1 MLTVLFTVNPPL
13 SQRTH
18 VPTAQLDMP
27 SSISLHQVRLS
38 VPSLSSPERRSLS
51 ARSLFNLP
59 ASLSQTPRRVRVLP
73 AVVRG
78 LREVR
83 AAVDNLV
90 VDVAEAVDEE
100 AAVDVTVVQ

>member
-1 MLTVLFTVNPPL
+1 M
-13 SQRTH
+13 
-18 VPTAQLDMP
+18 
-27 SSISLHQVRLS
+27 
-38 VPSLSSPERRSLS
+38 
-51 ARSLFNLP
+51 
-59 ASLSQTPRRVRVLP
+59 PRRVRVLP